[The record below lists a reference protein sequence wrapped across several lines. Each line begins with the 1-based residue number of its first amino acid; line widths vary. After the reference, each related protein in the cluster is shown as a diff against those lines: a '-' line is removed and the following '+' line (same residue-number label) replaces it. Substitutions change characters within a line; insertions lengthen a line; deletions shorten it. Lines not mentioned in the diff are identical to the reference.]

1 VPLVLAAAVYGLM
14 YIWHLGAAAVFTRL
28 QQQAVPVD
36 EFMTQIARGRT
47 ARVPG
52 TAVFLTRTQRDA
64 PPVMVWHLKHNR
76 ALHERLF
83 VVTII
88 TESVPWLRS
97 AEQLTVQELAPNF
110 WRASAHFGFM
120 ERPDI
125 PALLR
130 QACAQGCTIDLSDV
144 TYYIGHETITPGED
158 ERALPRWVE
167 ALFSLMQR
175 NASHLTDYFRLPADS
190 VVEIGRQ
197 IAI

>member
-1 VPLVLAAAVYGLM
+1 
-14 YIWHLGAAAVFTRL
+14 
-28 QQQAVPVD
+28 
-36 EFMTQIARGRT
+36 
-47 ARVPG
+47 
-52 TAVFLTRTQRDA
+52 
-64 PPVMVWHLKHNR
+64 MVWHLKHNR

-97 AEQLTVQELAPNF
+97 AERLTVQELAPNF

-175 NASHLTDYFRLPADS
+175 NASHLTDYFRLPAES